1 MPEMTSLER
10 CMIVFQGGIPDRVPV
25 CLENFM
31 QAASYAGYPVKEYCL
46 NGEKMADAH
55 ITTWEHFRHDMIDL
69 ENGVTALA
77 QAVGCGVDFYE
88 DDSSP
93 PYVAAPAL
101 ESIEQVDQLKPIDPY
116 SDAGLPEMIKATRI
130 ISEKLGK
137 HVCLLSEGDQG
148 PFSLAAQIIDP
159 QDFLVSLL
167 DPVYEEKVHK
177 LLEYATE
184 QFLIYARALIDA
196 GAHLTM
202 MGESISG
209 PDVCSPRIYK
219 KFAYP
224 YQKHVI
230 ETLRAEGKDIGM
242 HICGDAT
249 SIIEPMVDTGAIF
262 LQVDY
267 KIDQDVCKQAT
278 LGKTTLIGTVNP
290 SEVLALGSPEEV
302 EHVTRM
308 DIDKMA
314 SGGGFILSPG
324 CTLPYTT
331 PVENVEVFIQ
341 TAHDY
346 GQYGQ

>member
-1 MPEMTSLER
+1 MTSLER
-10 CMIVFQGGIPDRVPV
+10 CMSVLNGNIPDRVPV

-31 QAASYAGYPVKEYCL
+31 QAASFAGYTVKEYCL

-55 ITTWEHFRHDMIDL
+55 ITTWEHFRHDMIDV

-77 QAVGCGVDFYE
+77 QAVGCQVDFYE

-93 PYVAAPAL
+93 PYVTAPAL
-101 ESIEQVDQLKPIDPY
+101 ESIEQVDQLKPIDPF
-116 SDAGLPEMIKATRI
+116 SDAALPEMIEATRI
-130 ISEKLGK
+130 ISKKLGK
-137 HVCLLSEGDQG
+137 HVCLLSEADQG

-159 QDFLVSLL
+159 QEFLVSLL

-184 QFLIYARALIDA
+184 QFLVYARALIEA

-224 YQKHVI
+224 YQKRIVEI
-230 ETLRAEGKDIGM
+230 LRAEGKEIGM

-249 SIIEPMVDTGAIF
+249 RIIEPMVDTGAIF

-267 KIDQDVCKQAT
+267 KIDRDLCKQAT
-278 LGKTTLIGTVNP
+278 QGKTTMIGTVNP
-290 SEVLALGSPEEV
+290 SEVLALGTTDDV
-302 EHVTRM
+302 ERM
-308 DIDKMA
+308 ARGDIDKLA
-314 SGGGFILSPG
+314 SRGGFILSPG

-331 PVENVEVFIQ
+331 PEENVEVFIQ